1 MASKRARIAGALVAL
16 VVLGGVVAGSVIRD
30 NSSKVQVQVQKV
42 GRRDLISLVSASG
55 EVKPKRYVNIGAN
68 ASGRIVQ
75 LAVKEGDRVGR
86 ARCWPASSR
95 NATRRGR
102 AVGSRRDGRQ
112 VRARRALADLDV
124 ARLAFE
130 RTDKMHKEKLVSDQS
145 YDQAEADFKM
155 RQASVEMQR
164 RRIAQLQAQH
174 DSTRDDL
181 RKTTVFS
188 PMDGVITSLPKEEG
202 EVVIG
207 AQSFSPTVV
216 MTVADLS
223 VMECE
228 IMVDE
233 TDIRHLDLGQ
243 SAEIR
248 VDALEGV
255 QIKGEVTEI
264 GSSAVVRGSTQ
275 TAGQTSATNTAN
287 QAKDFKVTITLKDPP
302 ATLRP
307 GLNATADITTARK
320 ENVLAAPIQ
329 AVVVREVDKDGKVV
343 DPDDVKPV
351 GDPGNTVVETAKEKV
366 KERDGVFVV
375 VDGKKAVFRP
385 VKTGI
390 IGDTDIEIAGRAQG
404 GRGDRDGLLQDPA
417 HPEGRRAHQDRGQ
430 GQEEVMSAAPVPP
443 SPRGPSSGPRTSGA
457 PTSWARRRS
466 TPCAGSASRS
476 RTGEYVAV
484 MGPSGSGKSTLM
496 NLIGCLDT
504 PTRRAPTS
512 SAARSSRR

>member
-1 MASKRARIAGALVAL
+1 MASKRARIAGALAAL
-16 VVLGGVVAGSVIRD
+16 AVLGGVVAGSVIRD

-42 GRRDLISLVSASG
+42 ARRDLVSLVSASG

-75 LAVKEGDRVGR
+75 LAVKEGDRVKKGQML
-86 ARCWPASSR
+86 ARIESERYEAG
-95 NATRRGR
+95 A
-102 AVGSRRDGRQ
+102 RQ
-112 VRARRALADLDV
+112 SEAGVMGAKSELDRALADLEV

-130 RTDKMHKEKLVSDQS
+130 RTDKMHKERLVSDQS
-145 YDQAEADFKM
+145 YDQAVADFKM

-164 RRIAQLQAQH
+164 RRIAQLQAQD

-181 RKTTVFS
+181 RKTTVYS
-188 PMDGVITSLPKEEG
+188 PMDGIITSLPKEEG

-233 TDIRHLDLGQ
+233 TDIRHLALGQ

-255 QIKGEVTEI
+255 RIKGEVTEI
-264 GSSAVVRGSTQ
+264 GSSAIVRGTSQ
-275 TAGQTSATNTAN
+275 TAGQATATSTSTAN

-302 ATLRP
+302 ASLRP
-307 GLNATADITTARK
+307 GLNATADIEVARK
-320 ENVLAAPIQ
+320 ENVIAAPIQ

-343 DPDDVKPV
+343 DPDEVKPAETT
-351 GDPGNTVVETAKEKV
+351 GNTVVETGRKKV
-366 KERDGVFVV
+366 EERDGVFVV

-390 IGDTDIEIAGRAQG
+390 IGDTDIEIA
-404 GRGDRDGLLQDPA
+404 DGLK
-417 HPEGRRAHQDRGQ
+417 EG
-430 GQEEVMSAAPVPP
+430 EEIV
-443 SPRGPSSGPRTSGA
+443 
-457 PTSWARRRS
+457 
-466 TPCAGSASRS
+466 
-476 RTGEYVAV
+476 
-484 MGPSGSGKSTLM
+484 SGSYKTLRTLKADARIKIEDKKKKS
-496 NLIGCLDT
+496 
-504 PTRRAPTS
+504 
-512 SAARSSRR
+512 